1 MGNRRAFWRASR
13 STGEAVTLERRGA
26 AKARTAVYFM
36 LILMLWMVKE
46 SSAMVMAKM
55 IIEANTNPASFF
67 ADVVYPV
74 ILQTNANKRY
84 PTVCM
89 AHP

>member
-1 MGNRRAFWRASR
+1 MDQSLYMPLPPGQCFMRHFRSSHLANRSVGASTNR
-13 STGEAVTLERRGA
+13 VN
-26 AKARTAVYFM
+26 
-36 LILMLWMVKE
+36 I
-46 SSAMVMAKM
+46 SATQMVMAKM